1 MYTLRLC
8 SLTRLAFE
16 SAFALY
22 TLMPFFKAISRVKI
36 SPAVYERVITK
47 HTSVITV
54 GQSEACNDVSNLG
67 MERFHVALQTGIFFE
82 SDTVNQRLFLSGTT
96 LSNSYPKTFKYWF
109 FSNMMSFWNSW
120 NFIHSWFI
128 VIRYKV
134 KVENQFYF
142 INIILIKDY
151 INCTYSWE
159 FNFGI

>member
-1 MYTLRLC
+1 MTKDIVSPQPPDNYMYTLRLC

-36 SPAVYERVITK
+36 SPAVYERAITK

-82 SDTVNQRLFLSGTT
+82 FDTVNQRLFLSGTT
-96 LSNSYPKTFKYWF
+96 LSKSYPKTF
-109 FSNMMSFWNSW
+109 
-120 NFIHSWFI
+120 
-128 VIRYKV
+128 
-134 KVENQFYF
+134 
-142 INIILIKDY
+142 
-151 INCTYSWE
+151 
-159 FNFGI
+159 